1 MADVGTIL
9 DSAKSQDSWYD
20 PRQDFSGI
28 MPEGEYK
35 AHVKSLNIKRNVKV
49 KNKFLSDIYEV
60 VFTVA
65 EENVDMEYLDDKG
78 NDVTG
83 AAFVGRDFRSKGVFR
98 FKKPNKKE
106 YPNLSEN
113 MGSNRSYMELINSF
127 GLTME
132 EVDGKFFLPELDSSD
147 IEGLPVVAKVYHEKW
162 TTRDGEDKTTAKA
175 SMIFSWEDGDKKED
189 ELPF

>member
-83 AAFVGRDFRSKGVFR
+83 AAF
-98 FKKPNKKE
+98 
-106 YPNLSEN
+106 
-113 MGSNRSYMELINSF
+113 IN
-127 GLTME
+127 
-132 EVDGKFFLPELDSSD
+132 
-147 IEGLPVVAKVYHEKW
+147 
-162 TTRDGEDKTTAKA
+162 
-175 SMIFSWEDGDKKED
+175 
-189 ELPF
+189 